1 MRPAQIDGSYPRTLQ
16 LARIP
21 ADLILSGLWV
31 QGASVK
37 LRTSFR
43 IMRDTSI
50 AEAAIRSA
58 AAAKRSELL
67 SLFERRSAGR
77 LDPEEL
83 VQIAVARA
91 IEHADQ
97 LRDPN
102 RAEAWI
108 GRIARN
114 VLIDE
119 LRRRHVP
126 VTPIDELE
134 LASLDPDDIDC
145 WCVLVQAEQL
155 KPEYAQILRRVVL
168 DGRPVKEV
176 AEELGLTANNAMV
189 RLHRAREALKARMLA
204 HCGTTSARSCS
215 ECGCEERGCCPK
227 P

>member
-21 ADLILSGLWV
+21 ADLILSGLWA

-126 VTPIDELE
+126 
-134 LASLDPDDIDC
+134 
-145 WCVLVQAEQL
+145 
-155 KPEYAQILRRVVL
+155 
-168 DGRPVKEV
+168 G
-176 AEELGLTANNAMV
+176 NAD
-189 RLHRAREALKARMLA
+189 
-204 HCGTTSARSCS
+204 
-215 ECGCEERGCCPK
+215 
-227 P
+227 